1 MVLLFQY
8 LLVSVISLASP
19 AACTTHASP
28 ASHGVSSPDIA
39 DQLALKSLESRIT
52 SDPTQAL
59 ASWGNISIPMCQWR
73 GVACGSKGW
82 RRGRVVGLD
91 LGQLNL
97 VGTIT
102 PALGNLTYLR
112 RLNLPRNRFH
122 GTLPQELG
130 NLHDLETLKLS
141 YNSLQGQIPSSLAN
155 YSHLVEISLNS
166 NNLQGCI
173 PSEFSMLQNLE
184 ILSLD
189 ENRLI
194 GNIPASIGSL
204 ANLKMLHLSLNNL
217 TGEIPRE
224 VGNLAS
230 LISLSIGSN
239 QFSGTIPASLGNLS
253 SLTFLSIYSTELE
266 GSIPPLLG
274 LSSLHVLEL
283 GLNMLEGT
291 IPSWLGNL
299 SSLVFIDFQGN
310 SLVGQIPESLGRLEH
325 LTDLSL
331 SENHLSGS
339 IPDSIGNLHV
349 LTHLYLSNN
358 ELEGSLPPSIF
369 NISSIEFLD
378 VDYNNLT
385 GVFPNHMGN
394 KLSKLQLFFASDNQ
408 FHGILPPSLCNATML
423 QNLEIIRTF
432 LSGTIP
438 QCLGTRQKNLSVVLL
453 AYNQFEARNDAEW
466 SFLASLTNC
475 SNMRKLSF
483 DGNKL
488 EGVLPNSI
496 GNLSTRLNFLS
507 IEHNNITGKIPEG
520 IGNLINLHTLDL
532 DYNILVG
539 GIPESLSKLTKLNR
553 LSLSNNAL
561 SGPIPTALGNLTKL
575 IILILSTNA
584 ISGAIPSSLNKC
596 PLESLHLS
604 HNNLSGP
611 IPKEIFFI
619 STLSIFINLAHNSLS
634 GTLPSEVGNLRNLN
648 NIDFSKNMISGEIPA
663 SIGECQSLE
672 YLNLSGNSLQGT
684 IPQSLGN
691 LRGLLGLD
699 LSYNNLSGT
708 IPNVLGSLRS
718 FSSLNLSFNKFQ
730 GAVPSEGV
738 FLNASE
744 IMITGND
751 ALCGGIPQLKLPPCS
766 KNTTEKP
773 HWQVATIVSI
783 CSAFLFVMLLLALSM
798 FYQKSPMKKVH
809 LQSSAWSE
817 QYIRVSYA
825 DLANA
830 TDGFASENLIGAGS
844 FGSVYKGRI
853 RGNGQEVVAAVKVL
867 NLMQLGASQSFIAEC
882 ETLRCARH
890 RNLVKILT
898 VCSSIDSQGRDFKA
912 IVYEFL
918 PYGNLD
924 QWLHQHVMEDGGQ
937 KALDLIARLH
947 IAIGVA
953 SSLDYLHQYEPVA
966 IIHCDL
972 KPSNVLLDSD
982 TVAHVGDFGLARFL
996 HQDTDKSSGWAAMR
1010 GSIGYAAPE
1019 YGLGNEVST
1028 YGDVYSYGIMLLEM
1042 FTGKRP
1048 TGSVFGETLR
1058 EHVQMALPDRVE
1070 IIADQL
1076 LLTEEKDVKTC
1087 TSNSSSIR
1095 DVKIACIA
1103 SILQVGICCSQETP
1117 MDRLPIR
1124 DALKILEGIRD
1135 KHLNHFSI

>member
-8 LLVSVISLASP
+8 LLVSVISLSSP

-155 YSHLVEISLNS
+155 CSHLVEISLNS

-310 SLVGQIPESLGRLEH
+310 SLVGQIPESLGRLEQ

-358 ELEGSLPPSIF
+358 ELEGSLAPSIF

-385 GVFPNHMGN
+385 GH
-394 KLSKLQLFFASDNQ
+394 LDAASTCRRRRL
-408 FHGILPPSLCNATML
+408 HLP
-423 QNLEIIRTF
+423 
-432 LSGTIP
+432 
-438 QCLGTRQKNLSVVLL
+438 L
-453 AYNQFEARNDAEW
+453 AA
-466 SFLASLTNC
+466 ASLWFSAPSWQNP
-475 SNMRKLSF
+475 
-483 DGNKL
+483 G
-488 EGVLPNSI
+488 EGHLY
-496 GNLSTRLNFLS
+496 FAK
-507 IEHNNITGKIPEG
+507 NIKNQLGFTV
-520 IGNLINLHTLDL
+520 NT
-532 DYNILVG
+532 YAVLVG
-539 GIPESLSKLTKLNR
+539 IESWKDRPVVIKGNIGKWMDDYVA
-553 LSLSNNAL
+553 AL
-561 SGPIPTALGNLTKL
+561 HDAWVDI
-575 IILILSTNA
+575 
-584 ISGAIPSSLNKC
+584 
-596 PLESLHLS
+596 
-604 HNNLSGP
+604 
-611 IPKEIFFI
+611 
-619 STLSIFINLAHNSLS
+619 
-634 GTLPSEVGNLRNLN
+634 
-648 NIDFSKNMISGEIPA
+648 
-663 SIGECQSLE
+663 
-672 YLNLSGNSLQGT
+672 SGNSLGHAAA
-684 IPQSLGN
+684 QSHN
-691 LRGLLGLD
+691 FLD
-699 LSYNNLSGT
+699 LDPDVASPARKRPVGRDAAKAAKKKAASASSEYTSKMHDLSVQKIELFKETEVERKARLDAMLALEKVKANETREHRQSMLELEKKRLALEEKRLQMKAEKEEKLEDERIMAINLDT
-708 IPNVLGSLRS
+708 CPHLKWAYYQQLQEDVL
-718 FSSLNLSFNKFQ
+718 
-730 GAVPSEGV
+730 
-738 FLNASE
+738 
-744 IMITGND
+744 
-751 ALCGGIPQLKLPPCS
+751 LKLS
-766 KNTTEKP
+766 
-773 HWQVATIVSI
+773 
-783 CSAFLFVMLLLALSM
+783 
-798 FYQKSPMKKVH
+798 
-809 LQSSAWSE
+809 
-817 QYIRVSYA
+817 R
-825 DLANA
+825 
-830 TDGFASENLIGAGS
+830 
-844 FGSVYKGRI
+844 R
-853 RGNGQEVVAAVKVL
+853 RG
-867 NLMQLGASQSFIAEC
+867 
-882 ETLRCARH
+882 H
-890 RNLVKILT
+890 
-898 VCSSIDSQGRDFKA
+898 
-912 IVYEFL
+912 
-918 PYGNLD
+918 
-924 QWLHQHVMEDGGQ
+924 
-937 KALDLIARLH
+937 
-947 IAIGVA
+947 
-953 SSLDYLHQYEPVA
+953 
-966 IIHCDL
+966 
-972 KPSNVLLDSD
+972 
-982 TVAHVGDFGLARFL
+982 
-996 HQDTDKSSGWAAMR
+996 
-1010 GSIGYAAPE
+1010 
-1019 YGLGNEVST
+1019 
-1028 YGDVYSYGIMLLEM
+1028 
-1042 FTGKRP
+1042 
-1048 TGSVFGETLR
+1048 
-1058 EHVQMALPDRVE
+1058 
-1070 IIADQL
+1070 
-1076 LLTEEKDVKTC
+1076 
-1087 TSNSSSIR
+1087 
-1095 DVKIACIA
+1095 
-1103 SILQVGICCSQETP
+1103 
-1117 MDRLPIR
+1117 
-1124 DALKILEGIRD
+1124 
-1135 KHLNHFSI
+1135 